1 MLIVKALRNFL
12 TQGFKLCVAYKIS
25 LGIMLLYFWHHYS
38 IDAMNIAVAN
48 FFAAFFY
55 VGTAA

>member
-25 LGIMLLYFWHHYS
+25 LGFMLLYFWDQYS

-48 FFAAFFY
+48 FFAAFFNIT
-55 VGTAA
+55 TAA